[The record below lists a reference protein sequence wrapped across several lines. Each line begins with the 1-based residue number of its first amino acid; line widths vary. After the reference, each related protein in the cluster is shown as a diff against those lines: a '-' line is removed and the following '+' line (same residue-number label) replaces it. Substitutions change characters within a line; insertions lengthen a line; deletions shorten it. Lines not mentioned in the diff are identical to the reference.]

1 VARQVKTRSLAL
13 LLVLLFVPLTGTTAW
28 AHDERFS
35 ASRVEIRPNEVLW
48 TVDVGTLGL
57 EKVVR
62 LPATELKLTE
72 PQLQE
77 AKSDIVAYLL
87 DSLKVEIN
95 GKAVEPEVGTLEP
108 LYATQVASGERYI
121 SYARLH
127 LRFRSPAEVKRVQL
141 SATLFLSITK
151 SHHAALIVSWG
162 PAQRLF
168 SQFGPFELDL
178 TASRI
183 NPTFWSIAGEFVLWG
198 MRHIFIGY
206 DHIAF
211 LVALLL
217 AAQKLR
223 EMVRVV
229 TSFTVAHSLTLLLSA
244 LDVIRLPGAVTES
257 LIAASIVYVAAENFF
272 ITQGRHRWILTF
284 GFGLV
289 HGLGF
294 ASVLR
299 DRLQDLQ
306 SIAVPVVAF
315 NVGVELG
322 QITILLLALPV
333 LVAIRRAPDQKA
345 RERRQWW
352 LVRVGSTPVF
362 LLGMFWLVDRVF
374 QLNLM
379 PF

>member
-1 VARQVKTRSLAL
+1 MARQVDAATRPLALAL
-13 LLVLLFVPLTGTTAW
+13 LVVLFTGVPAW

-35 ASRVEIRPNEVLW
+35 ASRVDIRPNEVLW
-48 TVDVGTLGL
+48 TLDVGTLGL

-87 DSLKVEIN
+87 DSIRVEIN

-127 LRFRSPAEVKRVQL
+127 LRFPSAAEVKRVQL
-141 SATLFLSITK
+141 SSTLFLSVTK
-151 SHHAALIVSWG
+151 NHHAAMVVSWG
-162 PAQRLF
+162 PAQKLF

-178 TASRI
+178 TAKSV
-183 NPTFWSIAGEFVLWG
+183 NLTFWSTAGEFVLWG
-198 MRHIFIGY
+198 MYHIFIGY

-211 LVALLL
+211 LLALLL
-217 AAQKLR
+217 VARKLG
-223 EMVRVV
+223 EMLRVV

-244 LDVIRLPGAVTES
+244 LDVIRIPTQVTES
-257 LIAASIVYVAAENFF
+257 LIAASIAYVAAENYF
-272 ITQGRHRWILTF
+272 ITQGRHRWMLTF

-299 DRLQDLQ
+299 DRLRDLQ
-306 SIAVPVVAF
+306 SIAVPVVSF

-322 QITILLLALPV
+322 QITILLVALPV
-333 LVAIRRAPDQKA
+333 MMLIRKAPDNEKV
-345 RERRQWW
+345 ERRQWW
-352 LVRVGSTPVF
+352 LVRAGSLPIL
-362 LLGMFWLVDRVF
+362 LLGLFWLVDRVF